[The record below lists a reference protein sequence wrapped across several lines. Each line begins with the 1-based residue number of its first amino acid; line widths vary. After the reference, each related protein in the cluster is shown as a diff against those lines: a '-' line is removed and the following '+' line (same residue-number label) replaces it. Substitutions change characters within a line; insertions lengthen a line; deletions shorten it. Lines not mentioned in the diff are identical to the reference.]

1 MATIIR
7 KTLLHVET
15 TFIEGGRAAPAPLKL
30 IAAMAV
36 VRNPWAGR
44 GFVEDLKP
52 EIHELAPV
60 LGELLTKMIIDTA
73 GSGEAV
79 EGDVTLSSGDCA
91 LPTALGNQA
100 TAPVT
105 AFQCAIAR
113 MRWMWV
119 ARAERL

>member
-1 MATIIR
+1 MNRI
-7 KTLLHVET
+7 
-15 TFIEGGRAAPAPLKL
+15 
-30 IAAMAV
+30 
-36 VRNPWAGR
+36 VRYA
-44 GFVEDLKP
+44 
-52 EIHELAPV
+52 
-60 LGELLTKMIIDTA
+60 LLTVALGLGLQAGGAAAADKQVVVYSSEEMIEFMA
-73 GSGEAV
+73 QK
-79 EGDVTLSSGDCA
+79 GDVTLSSGDCA

>member
-1 MATIIR
+1 MKSAGPIRPARISRTSRSRSPIRSPTATR
-7 KTLLHVET
+7 T
-15 TFIEGGRAAPAPLKL
+15 PL
-30 IAAMAV
+30 
-36 VRNPWAGR
+36 
-44 GFVEDLKP
+44 
-52 EIHELAPV
+52 
-60 LGELLTKMIIDTA
+60 T
-73 GSGEAV
+73 
-79 EGDVTLSSGDCA
+79 GDVTLSSGDCA

>member
-1 MATIIR
+1 MSN
-7 KTLLHVET
+7 L
-15 TFIEGGRAAPAPLKL
+15 
-30 IAAMAV
+30 
-36 VRNPWAGR
+36 
-44 GFVEDLKP
+44 
-52 EIHELAPV
+52 
-60 LGELLTKMIIDTA
+60 
-73 GSGEAV
+73 
-79 EGDVTLSSGDCA
+79 GDVTLSSGDCA

>member
-1 MATIIR
+1 MILNAVTEKLKR
-7 KTLLHVET
+7 QSKDD
-15 TFIEGGRAAPAPLKL
+15 FKGRHFEAWLIVQAVAWYLRYPLSYRDL
-30 IAAMAV
+30 EEMF
-36 VRNPWAGR
+36 RER
-44 GFVEDLKP
+44 GFEVDHST
-52 EIHELAPV
+52 IN
-60 LGELLTKMIIDTA
+60 
-73 GSGEAV
+73 
-79 EGDVTLSSGDCA
+79 GDVTLSSGDCA